1 MFSEIELLWQSK
13 KKNAKRRENKA
24 EWSECTHV
32 LFVFTINSIFL
43 LDTPDLL
50 SLQMTPVRR
59 PKLVLL
65 YTFFES
71 AVRLFVCLCLFIL
84 FFCLFVFHK
93 EHFLNY

>member
-50 SLQMTPVRR
+50 SLQMTPV
-59 PKLVLL
+59 
-65 YTFFES
+65 
-71 AVRLFVCLCLFIL
+71 
-84 FFCLFVFHK
+84 
-93 EHFLNY
+93 